1 MINLR
6 VINDDSLI
14 LKRTIFNKA
23 AIVGRTNNGEH
34 FVAHVLD
41 ADEFDF
47 SDSFENIFTKEAYE
61 AEKYRKPKIH
71 TKQAIRELTAWY
83 AAQPSPEFENLP
95 AMLSEISYDD
105 GDLENQNRLIISC
118 VVNDFE
124 QIQYDVN
131 LVTNELLDTYE
142 DHSDEH
148 LQYLMLDGL
157 DMKTLEIEKRILLQI
172 ESELTAFLK
181 ANPYDL
187 SDFTDERHLI
197 YQGSLSV
204 TRNRYNEIKISG
216 RTFNGDD
223 IYAYINKDGVIS
235 LNYDL
240 MQNNYSS
247 KFNYE
252 RYEKNE
258 IMEYYDFYTQRALA
272 DLNAWYSKQTIVEAA
287 EGINLSDFK
296 YRFFEAGDDVE
307 LHISAVVNGFEEISF
322 KIDTDKNIIS
332 DEASDNEYK
341 YISMMLD
348 SSLNLN
354 YVITVDMEIN
364 KQFNNYIKENP
375 HSLTYK

>member
-1 MINLR
+1 MHNLK

-23 AIVGRTNNGEH
+23 AIVGVTNNGEH
-34 FVAHVLD
+34 FVVNVLE

-47 SDSFENIFTKEAYE
+47 NDSFENIFTKEAYE

-83 AAQPSPEFENLP
+83 AAQPAPSFENLP
-95 AMLSEISYDD
+95 AVLSEISYHDE
-105 GDLENQNRLIISC
+105 DLENQNRLIISC
-118 VVNDFE
+118 VVNVFE
-124 QIQYDVN
+124 QIQYDVD
-131 LVTNELLDTYE
+131 LVRNELIGTYE

-148 LQYLMLDGL
+148 LQYLILDGA
-157 DMKTLEIEKRILLQI
+157 DMKMLEIEKRIRLQI

-204 TRNRYNEIKISG
+204 SRNRYNEIKISG
-216 RTFNGDD
+216 RTYNGDD

-240 MQNNYSS
+240 MQNNFSS

-252 RYEKNE
+252 RHEKNE
-258 IMEYYDFYTQRALA
+258 IMEYYDFYTQKALA
-272 DLNAWYSKQTIVEAA
+272 DLQDWYSKQTIVEAA
-287 EGINLSDFK
+287 EGINLSDFR

-322 KIDTDKNIIS
+322 KIDTDKSIIS

-375 HSLTYK
+375 H